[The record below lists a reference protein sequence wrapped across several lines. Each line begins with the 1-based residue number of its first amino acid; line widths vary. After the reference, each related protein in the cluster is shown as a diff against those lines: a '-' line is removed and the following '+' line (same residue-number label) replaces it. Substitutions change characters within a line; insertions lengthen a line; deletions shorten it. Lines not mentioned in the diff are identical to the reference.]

1 MADYGAFP
9 LWKEGGAFMIGRDT
23 LPLPDELRIALAEW
37 CQFYDETLSSNEYQ
51 WPSEEVERS
60 FVERGR
66 VLARQVASVLGT
78 GTGCSTST
86 TRPAR
91 GSQSEGN

>member
-9 LWKEGGAFMIGRDT
+9 LWREGGAFMIGRDA
-23 LPLPDELRIALAEW
+23 LPLPHEVRIALAEW
-37 CQFYDETLSSNEYQ
+37 SRFYDETLSSNEYQ

-66 VLARQVASVLGT
+66 ILAGQVASALGT
-78 GTGCSTST
+78 EYSVLYFNDETGE
-86 TRPAR
+86 REPI
-91 GSQSEGN
+91 